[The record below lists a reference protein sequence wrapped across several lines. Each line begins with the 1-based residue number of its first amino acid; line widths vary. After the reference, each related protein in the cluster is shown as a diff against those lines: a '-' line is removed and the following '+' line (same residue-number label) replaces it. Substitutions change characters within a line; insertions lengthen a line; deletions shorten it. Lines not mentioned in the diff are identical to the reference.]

1 MYFCAVNTYKK
12 ITELLKKAKKNSLQ
26 LNNNETIA
34 VLDALKQISESKRI
48 IDKAIYYSL
57 ILEQKS
63 PKIKNLSPREIQIFT
78 LVGNGLRSK
87 EIAAMLSI
95 SQQTVGTHRKNI
107 IKKLKIKGSRQ
118 LQSLAYK
125 YNNSESKKAF
135 LTKNTQ

>member
-1 MYFCAVNTYKK
+1 MNTYKK